1 MSVANNRRLKTG
13 PRCLYTMPLA
23 IMDEERADFTSASN
37 VRINTDKTAGE
48 FVETAASLPN
58 PATVAGAR
66 DRILR
71 FGGVQGRPT
80 AADPTV
86 YINVE
91 DGTNQAGYTTYG
103 IDATGKKPQKV
114 VGQACVFTVQVS
126 KAPVT
131 GQRVVA
137 GRTGGQ
143 VKEFDYATGA
153 AAIAAELAADNWVR
167 AYYLPWRSN
176 HATTMHL
183 GNAADF
189 FLTSTLTGGTFNV
202 YGDRTAPTVTH
213 ANNGAQ
219 PDLNLS
225 QDYMTRLLA
234 QLAADEP
241 VAANQGAAQGNLA
254 SFTTHDYKLKAEPY
268 MMKKQER
275 FLSGDL
281 KLDRAKTHT
290 IVVGYRSASGEWS
303 FFCQQVV
310 NIGYTRTGAKA
321 FFGEKHKKRI
331 MIKQA
336 RQIWPAG
343 GGAII
348 DADLW

>member
-189 FLTSTLTGGTFNV
+189 FLTSTLTGCTFNV